1 MGRFLLLIA
10 FVAFISLGLPDG
22 LLGVAWTSM
31 YPHFGIPVNAM
42 GVLVLGA
49 TAGYVVSTVLSG
61 KLVARMGI
69 GRLLALSC
77 ALTASALIGYTVVPL
92 WWMAALLGVLA
103 GFGGGAIDA
112 AINNYI
118 SKQYR
123 ALLFL
128 LHAMFGIGTTAGPL
142 IMNAA
147 INNASWQVGYW
158 AVGAFQLGLALTFLV
173 TARAWDVP
181 TPSASEEAPAP
192 AVKAARLRDT
202 ARLPVVWLGVAFF
215 LLYTG
220 VEASIGQWSHTLLTQ
235 SRGIDAN
242 TSALFIGAYWGAFTF
257 GRVVSGLVVR
267 VLSERTF
274 LRLSLF
280 GVVLGT
286 SVMWLNVSDTLSLLA
301 LPFIGFC
308 VAPVFPSMVG
318 STQDRLP
325 ASHVANAIGFQIG
338 AAGLG
343 GGVIIGLAGLISAG
357 AGLPIIFLLHL
368 GAALAIYALYEAI
381 QARTS
386 HALLTEGA

>member
-1 MGRFLLLIA
+1 MGRFLLVIA
-10 FVAFISLGLPDG
+10 FIAFISLGLPDG

-42 GVLVLGA
+42 GILVLGI
-49 TAGYVVSTVLSG
+49 TAGYIVSTVLSG
-61 KLVARMGI
+61 KLVARLGI

-77 ALTASALIGYTVVPL
+77 ALTASALIGFTVVPF

-112 AINNYI
+112 AINNHI
-118 SKQYR
+118 SKHHR

-142 IMNAA
+142 IMNTA
-147 INNASWQVGYW
+147 INSASWQVGYW
-158 AVGAFQLGLALTFLV
+158 VVGAFQMGLALTFLL

-181 TPSASEEAPAP
+181 TADDEEAPTPAP
-192 AVKAARLRDT
+192 ATARLRDT
-202 ARLPVVWLGVAFF
+202 ARLPIVWLGVAFF

-242 TSALFIGAYWGAFTF
+242 TSALFVGAYWGAFTF
-257 GRVVSGLVVR
+257 GRVVSGLIVR
-267 VLSERTF
+267 TLSERTF
-274 LRLSLF
+274 IRLSLL
-280 GVVLGT
+280 GCVLGT
-286 SVMWLNVSDTLSLLA
+286 SLMWLNVGDALTLLA
-301 LPFIGFC
+301 LPLVGFS
-308 VAPVFPSMVG
+308 VAPIFPSMVG

-325 ASHVANAIGFQIG
+325 SAHVVNAIGFQIG

-343 GGVIIGLAGLISAG
+343 GGVIIGFGGLVSVS
-357 AGLPIIFLLHL
+357 AGLPVIFALHV
-368 GAALAIYALYEAI
+368 GAAIAIYALYEAI
-381 QARTS
+381 QTRAS
-386 HALLTEGA
+386 HALLTKSA